1 MSIEDDLANKVR
13 VSGVRVAERLEL
25 LRAVEDE
32 EGAALLQKRIEEL
45 EQRIRKA
52 AKKICEDLA

>member
-25 LRAVEDE
+25 LRAMGDE
-32 EGAALLQKRIEEL
+32 EGAALLQRRIEEL

-52 AKKICEDLA
+52 VRRVCEDLA